1 MTLKLSIAF
10 TKKVK
15 CYSSS
20 KFEFTFTML
29 GNCPVLEYHLKK
41 LTMWENMQGENLPE
55 GNFKET
61 MNQVSIFQ
69 YSGKWLGGLN

>member
-1 MTLKLSIAF
+1 
-10 TKKVK
+10 
-15 CYSSS
+15 
-20 KFEFTFTML
+20 
-29 GNCPVLEYHLKK
+29 
-41 LTMWENMQGENLPE
+41 MQGENLPE

>member
-1 MTLKLSIAF
+1 
-10 TKKVK
+10 
-15 CYSSS
+15 
-20 KFEFTFTML
+20 ML